1 MLGNYLIGLREGLEA
16 ALVVSILLVYLTRTD
31 RVSMRRWVFFG
42 VASAIVA
49 SILVALILETISQD
63 LSATAEPAFAG
74 IVSFAAV
81 AFVTWMIFWM
91 RRSARTISTDL
102 RHQLDDAAL
111 GGGHIAVAAMAF
123 VAVIR
128 EGAETAVFFWAA
140 SQASG
145 NTVVSTFGLVLGL
158 ATAVALGWAIY
169 RSSASI
175 NLPKFF
181 RITGILL
188 VFVAAGV
195 LSYGI
200 AEFQEIGW
208 LPGEDDVLVNLS
220 GVMTE
225 GSLVQTLIGG
235 IFNIKATTSVLQ
247 ALAWMTYSIVVL
259 FLFLRPVSASP
270 LLRSENAVA
279 DTNTET
285 SRR

>member
-1 MLGNYLIGLREGLEA
+1 MLSNYLIGLREGLEA

-31 RVSMRRWVFFG
+31 RASMRRWVFFG
-42 VASAIVA
+42 VGSAVVA
-49 SILVALILETISQD
+49 SILVALILETISKD

-74 IVSFAAV
+74 IVSFTAV

-102 RHQLDDAAL
+102 RSQLDDAAL
-111 GGGHIAVAAMAF
+111 GGGLFAVAAMAF

-145 NTVVSTFGLVLGL
+145 NTVAATLGLILGL
-158 ATAVALGWAIY
+158 ATAVALGWGIY

-200 AEFQEIGW
+200 HEFQEIGW
-208 LPGEDDVLVNLS
+208 LPGEDDVLFNLS
-220 GVMTE
+220 GVMAE
-225 GSLVQTLIGG
+225 GSIMEALVGG
-235 IFNIKATTSVLQ
+235 IFNIKATTTVLQ
-247 ALAWMTYSIVVL
+247 ALAWLTYSIVVL

-270 LLRSENAVA
+270 LVRSENAVS
-279 DTNTET
+279 DTKTEAA
-285 SRR
+285 RR

>member
-1 MLGNYLIGLREGLEA
+1 MIGNYLIGLREGLEA
-16 ALVVSILLVYLTRTD
+16 ALVVSILLVYLVKTD
-31 RVSMRRWVFFG
+31 RLAMRRWVFFG
-42 VASAIVA
+42 VGSAIVA
-49 SILVALILETISQD
+49 SILVALILETISKD
-63 LSATAEPAFAG
+63 LSETAEPAFAG

-81 AFVTWMIFWM
+81 AFVTWMIFGM

-102 RHQLDDAAL
+102 RSQLDDAAL

-140 SQASG
+140 SQAAG
-145 NTVVSTFGLVLGL
+145 NTAASIIGLILGL

-200 AEFQEIGW
+200 HEFQEIGW
-208 LPGEDDVLVNLS
+208 LPGEDDVLINLS
-220 GVMTE
+220 GVLAE
-225 GSLVQTLIGG
+225 GSVLSTLVAG
-235 IFNIKATTSVLQ
+235 IFNIKATTTVLQ
-247 ALAWMTYSIVVL
+247 ALAWLTYSIVVL
-259 FLFLRPVSASP
+259 FLFLRPVTAAP
-270 LLRSENAVA
+270 LVRTENAVA
-279 DTNTET
+279 DTD
-285 SRR
+285 SQVQRR